1 MVPLVFVLVMTT
13 GALFVQA
20 GNFFRAGNW
29 FLLSMSLI
37 IMAAAVL
44 VLLES
49 ASALVRTVR
58 ENRIEP
64 PPGVS
69 R

>member
-1 MVPLVFVLVMTT
+1 
-13 GALFVQA
+13 VQA